1 MILTSEY
8 ISSLL
13 PKRDRDCN
21 KGDFGKLL
29 CIVSSRDMSGA
40 GIISAN
46 AAMRSGVGLCVV
58 ASVKDALLPLKISL
72 PEAITIPL
80 KSARDGSI
88 SHFEAKRLIEYS
100 KGCSA
105 VLIGC
110 GLSNTKSTQKLVNKL
125 ISNISV
131 PIILDADGINIVSQN
146 IDILKEIKAPLI
158 ITPHLK
164 EMSRLCKKDVIDIKS
179 SKKQTAIDFSK
190 RYGCYVVLKDFET
203 VISTPSGDVFEN
215 LGGHPCMAKGGSG
228 DMLAG
233 MISGLIASGLSVC
246 DAICSGVFLHA
257 RAGEICGN
265 LYSDRSV
272 LASDMI
278 SKIHDAFNSLN

>member
-88 SHFEAKRLIEYS
+88 SHSEAKRLIEYS
-100 KGCSA
+100 KGAAS
-105 VLIGC
+105 
-110 GLSNTKSTQKLVNKL
+110 
-125 ISNISV
+125 
-131 PIILDADGINIVSQN
+131 
-146 IDILKEIKAPLI
+146 KE
-158 ITPHLK
+158 
-164 EMSRLCKKDVIDIKS
+164 
-179 SKKQTAIDFSK
+179 
-190 RYGCYVVLKDFET
+190 
-203 VISTPSGDVFEN
+203 
-215 LGGHPCMAKGGSG
+215 
-228 DMLAG
+228 
-233 MISGLIASGLSVC
+233 
-246 DAICSGVFLHA
+246 
-257 RAGEICGN
+257 
-265 LYSDRSV
+265 
-272 LASDMI
+272 
-278 SKIHDAFNSLN
+278 